1 MPDYD
6 GGGLVNLPATVLDVL
21 GARVATDAPALAGLD
36 PALGEGVRQ
45 VVVILTESDSLRG
58 EERKRFVKDKLEAL
72 QQDVLARRHA

>member
-45 VVVILTESDSLRG
+45 VVVILADGLG
-58 EERKRFVKDKLEAL
+58 WWQLEML
-72 QQDVLARRHA
+72 CDHAAELLKTL